1 MCRYTEHA
9 LFDQP
14 TESEARAFIG
24 SLGLR
29 FEPGYDELVGLYE
42 NGQLIAC
49 GARAG
54 YVLKMLAIAPSH
66 QGSDTLG
73 ALVTSLRLSGLAAG
87 HETLFVFTLPQN
99 VASFEALNF
108 RLLATHGTA
117 ALLEHGPG
125 LEAYLAAHT
134 GQITPGRN
142 GAIVLNGNPFTLGHL
157 HLVELAAAQVDHL
170 FVFVVSEDCSIFPS
184 AVRFRLAVEGTAHLP
199 NVTVLETSRYSV
211 SAGTF
216 PSYFLKR
223 LDEASAA
230 QMNVDLQL
238 FAQRIAPA
246 FHIAC
251 RFVGQEP
258 LCPTTA
264 AYNRAMVEVLGG
276 SAIQTMEVPR
286 LEAGGTPVSASRVR
300 AALQAGELDTLEML
314 VAPATLAFLRS
325 PAARTIL
332 ESLRTPLKG
341 A

>member
-1 MCRYTEHA
+1 

-14 TESEARAFIG
+14 TEREARAFIG

-42 NGQLIAC
+42 NGQLVAC

-66 QGSDTLG
+66 QGSDALG
-73 ALVTSLRLSGLAAG
+73 ALVTQLTLSGLAAG
-87 HETLFVFTLPQN
+87 HETLFIFTLPQN

-108 RLLATHGTA
+108 RLLAAHGTA

-125 LEAYLAAHT
+125 LDAYLAAHAD
-134 GQITPGRN
+134 QVRAGRN
-142 GAIVLNGNPFTLGHL
+142 GAIVLNGNPFTLGHR
-157 HLVELAAAQVDHL
+157 HLVELAARRVDQL
-170 FVFVVSEDCSIFPS
+170 FLFVVSEDCSAFPFE
-184 AVRFRLAVEGTAHLP
+184 VRFRLAVEGTAHLP

-223 LDEASAA
+223 LDEASGA
-230 QMNVDLQL
+230 QMHIDLQL
-238 FAQRIAPA
+238 FAQHIAPA
-246 FHIAC
+246 FHLAC

-264 AYNRAMVEVLGG
+264 AYNRSMVEVLGASG
-276 SAIQTMEVPR
+276 LRVVEVPR
-286 LEAGGTPVSASRVR
+286 LEAGGAPVSASRVR
-300 AALQAGELDTLEML
+300 AALAAGDFGVLESL
-314 VAPATLAFLRS
+314 VPPSTLAFLRS
-325 PAARTIL
+325 PAAQVII

>member
-1 MCRYTEHA
+1 MEPA

-24 SLGLR
+24 ALGLR

-42 NGQLIAC
+42 NGQLVAC

-66 QGSDTLG
+66 QGSDSLG
-73 ALVTSLRLSGLAAG
+73 ALVTRLILSGLAAG
-87 HETLFVFTLPQN
+87 HETLFVFTRPQHA
-99 VASFEALNF
+99 ASFEALNF
-108 RLLATHGTA
+108 RLLAAHGTA

-125 LEAYLAAHT
+125 LDAYLAAHSA
-134 GQITPGRN
+134 QVIPGRN
-142 GAIVLNGNPFTLGHL
+142 GAIVLNGNPFTLGHR
-157 HLVELAAAQVDHL
+157 HLVELAARRVDQL
-170 FVFVVSEDCSIFPS
+170 FVFVVSEDCSAFPF

-230 QMNVDLQL
+230 QMHLDLQL
-238 FAQRIAPA
+238 FARRIAPA
-246 FHIAC
+246 FHIAT

-264 AYNRAMVEVLGG
+264 AYNRAMHEVLAE
-276 SAIQTMEVPR
+276 SRIQTVEVPR
-286 LEAGGTPVSASRVR
+286 LEAGGAPVSASRVR
-300 AALQAGELDTLEML
+300 AALAAGDFSSLEQL
-314 VAPATLAFLRS
+314 VPPPTLAFLHS
-325 PAARTIL
+325 PAAPVII

>member
-1 MCRYTEHA
+1 MY
-9 LFDQP
+9 DQP

-29 FEPGYDELVGLYE
+29 FEAGFDELVGLYE
-42 NGQLIAC
+42 NGQLVAC

-66 QGSDTLG
+66 QGSGALG
-73 ALVTSLRLSGLAAG
+73 ALVTRLILSGLAAG

-99 VASFEALNF
+99 VASFQALNF
-108 RLLATHGTA
+108 RLLAAHGTA

-125 LEAYLAAHT
+125 LEVYLAAHAA
-134 GQITPGRN
+134 QVTPGRN
-142 GAIVLNGNPFTLGHL
+142 GAIVLNGNPFTLGHR
-157 HLVELAAAQVDHL
+157 HLVELAARQVDHL
-170 FVFVVSEDCSIFPS
+170 FVFVVSEDCSTFPF
-184 AVRFRLAVEGTAHLP
+184 AVRYALAVEATAHLP
-199 NVTVLETSRYSV
+199 RVTVLETSRYSV

-223 LDEASAA
+223 LEEADRA
-230 QMNVDLQL
+230 QMQVDLQL
-238 FAQRIAPA
+238 FARRIAPA
-246 FHIAC
+246 FHIAT

-264 AYNRAMVEVLGG
+264 AYNRTMAEVLGG
-276 SAIQTMEVPR
+276 SAIQMLEVPR
-286 LEAGGTPVSASRVR
+286 LEAGGAPVSASRVR
-300 AALQAGELDTLEML
+300 AALAAGEFGGLERL
-314 VAPATLAFLRS
+314 VPPSTLAFLRS
-325 PAARTIL
+325 PAAQVII

>member
-1 MCRYTEHA
+1 

-14 TESEARAFIG
+14 SETEARAFIG

-42 NGQLIAC
+42 DGQLVAC

-54 YVLKMLAIAPSH
+54 YVLKMLAIATSH
-66 QGSDTLG
+66 QGTDTLG
-73 ALVTSLRLSGLAAG
+73 ALVSRLVLSGLAAG

-108 RLLATHGTA
+108 RMLATHGTA
-117 ALLEHGPG
+117 ALLEYGPG
-125 LEAYLAAHT
+125 LDAYLALHAA
-134 GQITPGRN
+134 QVAPGWN

-157 HLVELAAAQVDHL
+157 HLVELAARQVDQL
-170 FVFVVSEDCSIFPS
+170 FVFVVSEDCSVFPFD
-184 AVRFRLAVEGTAHLP
+184 VRFRLAKEGTAHLP
-199 NVTVLETSRYSV
+199 SVTVLETSRYSV

-230 QMNVDLQL
+230 QMQVDLQL
-238 FAQRIAPA
+238 FAQRLAPA

-264 AYNRAMVEVLGG
+264 AYNQTMLEVLAG
-276 SAIQTMEVPR
+276 SHIQVVEVPR
-286 LEAGGTPVSASRVR
+286 LEVGDAPVSASRVR
-300 AALQAGELDTLEML
+300 AAFAADDFQALEAL
-314 VAPATLAFLRS
+314 VPPSTLAFLRS
-325 PAARTIL
+325 PSARPL
-332 ESLRTPLKG
+332 AELLRTPLKG

>member
-1 MCRYTEHA
+1 M
-9 LFDQP
+9 FDQP

-42 NGQLIAC
+42 NGQLVAC

-54 YVLKMLAIAPSH
+54 YVLKMLTIAPTH
-66 QGSDTLG
+66 QGTDALG
-73 ALVTSLRLSGLAAG
+73 ALVTRLSLSGLAAG
-87 HETLFVFTLPQN
+87 HETLLVFTRPQN

-125 LEAYLAAHT
+125 LEAYLATHAA
-134 GQITPGRN
+134 QIAPGRN
-142 GAIVLNGNPFTLGHL
+142 GAIVLNGNPFTLGHR
-157 HLVELAAAQVDHL
+157 HLVELAARQVDHL
-170 FVFVVSEDCSIFPS
+170 FVFVVSEDCSIFPFD
-184 AVRFRLAVEGTAHLP
+184 VRFRLAVEGTAHLP
-199 NVTVLETSRYSV
+199 RVTVLETSRYSV

-230 QMNVDLQL
+230 QMNIDLQL

-246 FHIAC
+246 FHIAS
-251 RFVGQEP
+251 RFVGEEP

-264 AYNRAMVEVLGG
+264 AYNRTMALVL
-276 SAIQTMEVPR
+276 AEYQIQTMEVPR
-286 LEAGGTPVSASRVR
+286 LEANGEPVSASRVR
-300 AALQAGELDTLEML
+300 AALAAGDFGRVETL
-314 VAPATLAFLRS
+314 VPPSTFAFLRS
-325 PAARTIL
+325 PAAQAIIK
-332 ESLRTPLKG
+332 SLQTPLKG

>member
-1 MCRYTEHA
+1 

-42 NGQLIAC
+42 NGQLVAC

-66 QGSDTLG
+66 QGTDALG
-73 ALVTSLRLSGLAAG
+73 ALVTRLILSGLAAG

-108 RLLATHGTA
+108 RMLATHGTA

-125 LEAYLAAHT
+125 LDAYLASHA
-134 GQITPGRN
+134 GQITLGRN
-142 GAIVLNGNPFTLGHL
+142 GAIVLNGNPFTLGHR
-157 HLVELAAAQVDHL
+157 HLVELAARQVDHL
-170 FVFVVSEDCSIFPS
+170 FVFVVSEDCSVFPFD
-184 AVRFRLAVEGTAHLP
+184 VRFRLAVEATAHLP
-199 NVTVLETSRYSV
+199 MVTVLETSRYSV

-223 LDEASAA
+223 LDEASVA
-230 QMNVDLQL
+230 QMNIDLQL
-238 FAQRIAPA
+238 FARRIAPA
-246 FHIAC
+246 FHIAT

-264 AYNRAMVEVLGG
+264 AYNRTMAEVLAG
-276 SAIQTMEVPR
+276 SQIRTVEVPR
-286 LEAGGTPVSASRVR
+286 LEAGGAPVSASRVR
-300 AALQAGELDTLEML
+300 AALKAGEVGTLGTL
-314 VAPATLAFLRS
+314 VPPSTLAFLRS
-325 PAARTIL
+325 PAAQTII

>member
-1 MCRYTEHA
+1 

-42 NGQLIAC
+42 NGELIAC

-54 YVLKMLAIAPSH
+54 YVLKMIAIAPSH
-66 QGSDTLG
+66 QGTDILG
-73 ALVTSLRLSGLAAG
+73 ALVTRLILSGLAAG
-87 HETLFVFTLPQN
+87 QETLSIFTLPQN

-108 RLLATHGTA
+108 RMLATYGTA

-125 LEAYLAAHT
+125 LEAYLAAHAA
-134 GQITPGRN
+134 QVTPGRN
-142 GAIVLNGNPFTLGHL
+142 GAIVLNGNPFTLGHR
-157 HLVELAAAQVDHL
+157 HLVEFAARQVDHL
-170 FVFVVSEDCSIFPS
+170 FVFVVSEDCSVFPF
-184 AVRFRLAVEGTAHLP
+184 AERFRLAVEGTAHLP
-199 NVTVLETSRYSV
+199 HVTVLETSRYSV

-223 LDEASAA
+223 LDEAAGA
-230 QMNVDLQL
+230 QMNIDLQL

-251 RFVGQEP
+251 RFVGEEP

-264 AYNRAMVEVLGG
+264 AYNRVMAQVLAANAIQMVEL
-276 SAIQTMEVPR
+276 PR
-286 LEAGGTPVSASRVR
+286 LEAAGTPVSASRVR
-300 AALQAGELDTLEML
+300 AALAAGDFGNLEKL
-314 VAPATLAFLRS
+314 VPPSTLAFLRS
-325 PAARTIL
+325 PAAQAII
-332 ESLRTPLKG
+332 ESLQTPLKG

>member
-1 MCRYTEHA
+1 

-29 FEPGYDELVGLYE
+29 FESGYDELVGLYE
-42 NGQLIAC
+42 NGQLVAC

-54 YVLKMLAIAPSH
+54 YVLKMLAITPSH
-66 QGSDTLG
+66 QGSDALG
-73 ALVTSLRLSGLAAG
+73 ALVTQLTLSGLAAG
-87 HETLFVFTLPQN
+87 QETLFVFTLPQN

-108 RLLATHGTA
+108 RLLAAHGAA

-125 LEAYLAAHT
+125 LDAYLT
-134 GQITPGRN
+134 GHSAQVTPGRN
-142 GAIVLNGNPFTLGHL
+142 GAIVLNGNPFTLGHR
-157 HLVELAAAQVDHL
+157 HLVELAARQVDRL
-170 FVFVVSEDCSIFPS
+170 FVFVVSEDCSVFPFD
-184 AVRFRLAVEGTAHLP
+184 VRFRLAVEGTAHLP

-216 PSYFLKR
+216 PCYFLKR
-223 LDEASAA
+223 LDEASGV
-230 QMNVDLQL
+230 QMHIDLQL
-238 FAQRIAPA
+238 FVQRIAPA

-264 AYNRAMVEVLGG
+264 AYNRTMREVLAS
-276 SAIQTMEVPR
+276 SAIQMVEVPR
-286 LEAGGTPVSASRVR
+286 LEAMGGPVSASRVR
-300 AALQAGELDTLEML
+300 AALAAGDFSSLEQL
-314 VAPATLAFLRS
+314 VPPPTLAFLRS
-325 PAARTIL
+325 PAAQVII

>member
-1 MCRYTEHA
+1 MEPD

-29 FEPGYDELVGLYE
+29 FEPGFDELVGLYE
-42 NGQLIAC
+42 NGQLVAC

-66 QGSDTLG
+66 QGTDALG
-73 ALVTSLRLSGLAAG
+73 ALVTRLILSGLAAG

-108 RLLATHGTA
+108 RMLATQGTA

-125 LEAYLAAHT
+125 LDAYLASHA

-142 GAIVLNGNPFTLGHL
+142 GAIVLNGNPFTLGHR
-157 HLVELAAAQVDHL
+157 HLVELAVRQVDHL
-170 FVFVVSEDCSIFPS
+170 FLFVVSEDCSVFPFD
-184 AVRFRLAVEGTAHLP
+184 VRFRLAVEATAHLP
-199 NVTVLETSRYSV
+199 SVTVLETSRYSV

-223 LDEASAA
+223 LDEASVA
-230 QMNVDLQL
+230 QMNIDLQL
-238 FAQRIAPA
+238 FARRIAPA

-258 LCPTTA
+258 LDPTTA
-264 AYNRAMVEVLGG
+264 AYNRTMAEVFSG
-276 SAIQTMEVPR
+276 SAMQMVEVPR
-286 LEAGGTPVSASRVR
+286 LEAGGAPVSASRVR
-300 AALQAGELDTLEML
+300 AALKAGEVGTLETL
-314 VAPATLAFLRS
+314 VPPSTLAFLRS
-325 PAARTIL
+325 PAAQSII

-341 A
+341 T